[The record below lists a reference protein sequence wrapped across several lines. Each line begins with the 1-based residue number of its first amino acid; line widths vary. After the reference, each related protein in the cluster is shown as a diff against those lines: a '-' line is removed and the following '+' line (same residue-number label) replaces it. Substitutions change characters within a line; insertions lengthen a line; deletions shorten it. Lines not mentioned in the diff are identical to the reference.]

1 MQTNYKQID
10 ENLFTRVVSK
20 ESSITN
26 PSFRVYYGG
35 VSGSVPFMWESQ
47 PGTPK
52 HKFCDNSIPPLTP
65 PPSYYFTT
73 HGDDKPNTRKNS
85 RSKLI
90 HTLFLRINPKKANMM
105 PSSLSLSSSSWS
117 SSSSS
122 SSSSHSST
130 ARSSN
135 VRRRR
140 RFLSVGSSF
149 DGEEVMSSTN
159 GSRNPVLCFEINRDK
174 ADGVI
179 RGCYSTKMMKKA
191 LLSIVGRG
199 SG

>member
-1 MQTNYKQID
+1 MQTNYKQIE
-10 ENLFTRVVSK
+10 ENLFSRVVSK

-52 HKFCDNSIPPLTP
+52 HKFCDNSVPPLTP

-73 HGDDKPNTRKNS
+73 FSDDKPKTRKNS
-85 RSKLI
+85 RSKLFR
-90 HTLFLRINPKKANMM
+90 TLFLRFNPKKENIM

-122 SSSSHSST
+122 SSHSST

-135 VRRRR
+135 VCRRR

-159 GSRNPVLCFEINRDK
+159 YGSRNPVLCFEINRDEH
-174 ADGVI
+174 DGVI

-191 LLSIVGRG
+191 LLSVVGRG